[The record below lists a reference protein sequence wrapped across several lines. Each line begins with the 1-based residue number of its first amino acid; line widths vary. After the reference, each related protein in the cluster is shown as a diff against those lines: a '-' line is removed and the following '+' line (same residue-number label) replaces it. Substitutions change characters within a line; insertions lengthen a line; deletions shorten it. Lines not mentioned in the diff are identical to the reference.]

1 MTRAT
6 AFAILASLASG
17 VVAFAIATHYTK
29 VDSALPPGN
38 GDEGERLSF
47 ECMANPKLPS
57 GIAVHF
63 DTPKS
68 KVAARCSCT
77 AIAPV
82 MQSLKECCE
91 GKAAPASAR
100 GVS

>member
-1 MTRAT
+1 
-6 AFAILASLASG
+6 
-17 VVAFAIATHYTK
+17 
-29 VDSALPPGN
+29 
-38 GDEGERLSF
+38 
-47 ECMANPKLPS
+47 MANPKLPS

-63 DTPKS
+63 DTLKS

-82 MQSLKECCE
+82 MQSLKKCCE
-91 GKAAPASAR
+91 GKAAPAFAR